1 MRARKCKER
10 IVVVC
15 LEIGPGQECV
25 RDCCSVY
32 LPCLGDTGDTDISQQ
47 PPRSPEPPLI
57 FREPISTHT
66 HTHAHT
72 IKHYL
77 YVFPLSRPGNRLCV
91 SLSRPGLSEPYDPG
105 RAAQTVLL
113 LFNYTTS
120 VTRFL
125 VITVRFSCLTRNYYL
140 HMSLI

>member
-1 MRARKCKER
+1 MSERGNGVRARKCKER

-15 LEIGPGQECV
+15 LEIGLGQECV

-32 LPCLGDTGDTDISQQ
+32 LPCLGDTGDTDISQ
-47 PPRSPEPPLI
+47 LI

-91 SLSRPGLSEPYDPG
+91 SLSRPGLSEPYDPS
-105 RAAQTVLL
+105 RTAQTVLL